1 MPMRPLPVALALLI
15 LAAPALRS
23 QAAPVSKAAP
33 DPLVAAADQ
42 GRIIGSDQA
51 KLWVLIVSD
60 FQCPFCHQWHS
71 ETWEKLRREY
81 VTTGKVRVAYVN
93 MPLNIHPNARPTA
106 IAAMCAG
113 TQGKFWRYAD
123 LLFTTQSRWKDL
135 RDPRTHIEA
144 LGKTAALDE
153 AKFKACLG
161 SPGVASLVDADYT
174 RMNRAGAGSTPTF
187 FIGASKLEGAQPIEM
202 FRRVIDAELAR
213 AR

>member
-1 MPMRPLPVALALLI
+1 MRPLFLALSAIALATPTAWSQGV
-15 LAAPALRS
+15 AAP
-23 QAAPVSKAAP
+23 KAAP

-42 GRIIGSDQA
+42 GRIIGSEKA

-60 FQCPFCHQWHS
+60 FQCPYCHQWHS
-71 ETWEKLRREY
+71 ETWEKLKREY

-106 IAAMCAG
+106 LAAMCAG
-113 TQGKFWRYAD
+113 AQGKFWQYAD
-123 LLFTTQSRWKDL
+123 LLFTSQAKWKDL
-135 RDPRTHIEA
+135 RDPRSHIESLA
-144 LGKTAALDE
+144 KTAALDGTQ
-153 AKFKACLG
+153 FKSCLA
-161 SPGVASLVDADYT
+161 STGVASLVDADQA
-174 RMNRAGAGSTPTF
+174 RMSRAGAGSTPTF